1 MDKNDIIIDVD
12 EYSAVEDLTYY
23 NAVQVAEIIGEPVST
38 VRTWTR
44 DDCFGDL
51 LNIKKVNGRRVYV
64 KQDIENLKYIKEL
77 RRQNY
82 GIAQTREY
90 ISKQGFKYG
99 EYDAGLVDPKDPLG
113 FEALAIKLAQKQ
125 NEELQKFKKSL
136 VSEMDE
142 FMHYIMQEQKDYL
155 QGVSDELAMSLE
167 NKVEKMEKL
176 TTNMLNSSKKNLED
190 ISESIDKNI
199 DNQLKSQIESISK
212 IYEEENAELS
222 NKIES
227 MSKTYEENNEIAIE
241 SLKEVNKQLKEIKKT
256 AYVTAEEIKK
266 QKTEPPTKWWKW
278 FTGVK

>member
-125 NEELQKFKKSL
+125 NEELQEFKKSL
-136 VSEMDE
+136 VNEMDK
-142 FMHYIMQEQKDYL
+142 FMHSIMQEQKDYL
-155 QGVSDELAMSLE
+155 QGVSDELAISLE
-167 NKVEKMEKL
+167 SKLEKMEKL
-176 TTNMLNSSKKNLED
+176 TTNMLDSSKKNLED

-199 DNQLKSQIESISK
+199 DSQLKNQIESISK
-212 IYEEENAELS
+212 IYEEENTELF

-227 MSKTYEENNEIAIE
+227 MNKTYEENNEITTE
-241 SLKEVNKQLKEIKKT
+241 TLKEVNRQLKGIKT

-266 QKTEPPTKWWKW
+266 QKQEPPTRWWKW

>member
-125 NEELQKFKKSL
+125 NEELQEFKKSL
-136 VSEMDE
+136 VNEMDK
-142 FMHYIMQEQKDYL
+142 FMHSIMQEQKDYL
-155 QGVSDELAMSLE
+155 QGVSDELAISLE
-167 NKVEKMEKL
+167 SKLEKMEKL
-176 TTNMLNSSKKNLED
+176 TTNMLDSSKKNLED

-199 DNQLKSQIESISK
+199 DSQLKNQIESISK
-212 IYEEENAELS
+212 IYEEENTELF

-227 MSKTYEENNEIAIE
+227 MNKTYEENNEITTE
-241 SLKEVNKQLKEIKKT
+241 TLKEVNRQLKEIKT
-256 AYVTAEEIKK
+256 AYVTTEEIKK
-266 QKTEPPTKWWKW
+266 QKKEPPNRWWKW

>member
-113 FEALAIKLAQKQ
+113 FEALAIKLTQKQ
-125 NEELQKFKKSL
+125 NEELQEFKKSL
-136 VSEMDE
+136 VNEMDK
-142 FMHYIMQEQKDYL
+142 FMHSIMQEQRNYL
-155 QGVSDELAMSLE
+155 QGVSDELVISLE
-167 NKVEKMEKL
+167 NKLEKMEKL
-176 TTNMLNSSKKNLED
+176 TTNMLDNSKKNLED

-199 DNQLKSQIESISK
+199 NNQLKNQIKSISK
-212 IYEEENAELS
+212 IYEQENTELS

-227 MSKTYEENNEIAIE
+227 MNKSYEENNKITNE
-241 SLKEVNKQLKEIKKT
+241 SLKEIKDRLEEIKT

-266 QKTEPPTKWWKW
+266 QKQEPPNRWWKW

>member
-125 NEELQKFKKSL
+125 NEELQEFKKSL
-136 VSEMDE
+136 VNEMDK
-142 FMHYIMQEQKDYL
+142 FMHSIMQEQKDYL
-155 QGVSDELAMSLE
+155 QGVSDELAISLE
-167 NKVEKMEKL
+167 SKLEKMEKL
-176 TTNMLNSSKKNLED
+176 TTNMLDSSKKNLED

-199 DNQLKSQIESISK
+199 DSQLKNQIESISK
-212 IYEEENAELS
+212 IYEEENTELF

-227 MSKTYEENNEIAIE
+227 MNKTYEENNEITTE
-241 SLKEVNKQLKEIKKT
+241 TLKEVNRQLKEIKT

-266 QKTEPPTKWWKW
+266 QKQEPPTRWWKW